1 MLTVE
6 IKHELDDGLSS
17 DSIEATGG
25 LIGQQQGWC
34 RDKSARQ
41 CDALLFTTGS
51 IIWIVLQALLQA
63 HAFQH
68 GLCLLSVM
76 RICAQL

>member
-41 CDALLFTTGS
+41 CDARGIEIDGTNVS
-51 IIWIVLQALLQA
+51 AKE
-63 HAFQH
+63 HPDS
-68 GLCLLSVM
+68 GLT
-76 RICAQL
+76 